1 MIAPASKETIKEN
14 PTVMPSIF
22 TKNKSNPIISELR
35 FENMNKKMMRRIK
48 NMK

>member
-1 MIAPASKETIKEN
+1 MTAPISKETIKEN

-22 TKNKSNPIISELR
+22 TKNKSNLIMSGLR
-35 FENMNKKMMRRIK
+35 FENMNKDIMRRIK